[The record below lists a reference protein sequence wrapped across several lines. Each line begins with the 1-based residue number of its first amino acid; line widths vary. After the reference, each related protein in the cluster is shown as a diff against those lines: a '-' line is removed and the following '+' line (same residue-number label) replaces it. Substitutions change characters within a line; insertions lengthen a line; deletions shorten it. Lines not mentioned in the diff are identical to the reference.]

1 MAQFAP
7 SSLPVRSQF
16 GPGSHRKPPPASRR
30 SRDGTAPLPSP
41 RFPGNRPGLSA
52 AHVIPPDQSAAGPA
66 RALSQS
72 ERAASTGAAM
82 LGGASSP
89 RFFWGVPFK
98 MAASGTPPP
107 PHVTGTPG
115 TAGTQREHRPFIKAA
130 LRGSKVTGHSSPM
143 AALLRCPV
151 LARNPRLLRALG
163 TAPARPHLGTA
174 PPRSPRPEDAFPYEA
189 VLGGLCRISGSGQF
203 WGIWRVLECSFRVG
217 VFLGCSF
224 DLGAVSG
231 CGFGLGAVSGCGF
244 GVMMISG
251 LPPDPCAPPEDAF
264 PYEAVLG
271 ARLAGLRRSHTYR
284 EFTALARR
292 ARDPPSALLGTP
304 PRLVQLWCSNDYL
317 GMSRH
322 PEVLRAARAA
332 LAAHGLG
339 AGGTRNIAG
348 TAPLHGAL
356 ERALARLHR
365 QPRACLFSSCF
376 AANDTALA
384 TLARLL
390 PGCQFFSDAG
400 NHASMVQGILR
411 SGAPKFVFRHNDPQ
425 HLDELLGRS
434 PPGVP
439 KIVAFESVHSM
450 DGSIAPLAEL
460 CDVAHAHGALTF
472 VDEVHAVGL
481 YGPRGGGIAERDGVC
496 GKVDVVSGTL
506 GKALGAVGGY
516 IAGGSALVDAVRSF
530 GPGFIF
536 TTALPPAVVGGALA
550 ALRVLGG
557 PEGGALRRSHQRNAK
572 HLRVLLRDR
581 GVPALPAPSHIV

>member
-1 MAQFAP
+1 D
-7 SSLPVRSQF
+7 F
-16 GPGSHRKPPPASRR
+16 G
-30 SRDGTAPLPSP
+30 
-41 RFPGNRPGLSA
+41 
-52 AHVIPPDQSAAGPA
+52 I
-66 RALSQS
+66 
-72 ERAASTGAAM
+72 GA
-82 LGGASSP
+82 
-89 RFFWGVPFK
+89 F
-98 MAASGTPPP
+98 
-107 PHVTGTPG
+107 
-115 TAGTQREHRPFIKAA
+115 
-130 LRGSKVTGHSSPM
+130 
-143 AALLRCPV
+143 
-151 LARNPRLLRALG
+151 
-163 TAPARPHLGTA
+163 
-174 PPRSPRPEDAFPYEA
+174 
-189 VLGGLCRISGSGQF
+189 
-203 WGIWRVLECSFRVG
+203 
-217 VFLGCSF
+217 
-224 DLGAVSG
+224 SG
-231 CGFGLGAVSGCGF
+231 CGFGLGAVL
-244 GVMMISG
+244 G

-322 PEVLRAARAA
+322 PEVLRAARWAPRKPNTA
-332 LAAHGLG
+332 LPRNPLKQPRNHPKFPDAFPYEAVLG
-339 AGGTRNIAG
+339 ARLAG
-348 TAPLHGAL
+348 LRRSHTYR
-356 ERALARLHR
+356 EFTALARRARDPPSALLGTP
-365 QPRACLFSSCF
+365 PRLVQLWCSNDYLGMSRHPEVLR
-376 AANDTALA
+376 AA
-384 TLARLL
+384 RWVFGVP

-581 GVPALPAPSHIV
+581 GVPALPAPSHIVPVPVGDALAATRLSRALLERGMFVQAINPPTVPRGGELLRIAPTPQHSPEMMERLAGEGTQRGHRGGHGGAP

>member
-1 MAQFAP
+1 M
-7 SSLPVRSQF
+7 S
-16 GPGSHRKPPPASRR
+16 
-30 SRDGTAPLPSP
+30 
-41 RFPGNRPGLSA
+41 
-52 AHVIPPDQSAAGPA
+52 
-66 RALSQS
+66 
-72 ERAASTGAAM
+72 
-82 LGGASSP
+82 
-89 RFFWGVPFK
+89 
-98 MAASGTPPP
+98 
-107 PHVTGTPG
+107 
-115 TAGTQREHRPFIKAA
+115 
-130 LRGSKVTGHSSPM
+130 
-143 AALLRCPV
+143 ALLRCPV
-151 LARNPRLLRALG
+151 LARHPGLLRALA
-163 TAPARPHLGTA
+163 TAPARPHPGDPPEGSHCPFIALEGEEPPFVQRAAPELQEDVTPPEPEPLDWLLDLGDA
-174 PPRSPRPEDAFPYEA
+174 LEDPPERRLEENLPEDAFPYEA
-189 VLGGLCRISGSGQF
+189 VFGG
-203 WGIWRVLECSFRVG
+203 
-217 VFLGCSF
+217 
-224 DLGAVSG
+224 
-231 CGFGLGAVSGCGF
+231 
-244 GVMMISG
+244 
-251 LPPDPCAPPEDAF
+251 
-264 PYEAVLG
+264 
-271 ARLAGLRRSHTYR
+271 RLAGLRRSHTYR
-284 EFTALARR
+284 EFTAVGRR
-292 ARDPPSALLGTP
+292 AQHPPTAFVGSP
-304 PRLVQLWCSNDYL
+304 PRLIQLWCSNDYL

-390 PGCQFFSDAG
+390 PGCHIFSDAG

-411 SGAPKFVFRHNDPQ
+411 SGAPKHIFRHNDPQ

-434 PPGVP
+434 PPGIP

-481 YGPRGGGIAERDGVC
+481 YGPRGGGIAERDGVT

-506 GKALGAVGGY
+506 GKAVGAVGGY
-516 IAGGSALVDAVRSF
+516 IAGGAALVDAVRSF

-536 TTALPPAVVGGALA
+536 TTALPPPVVGGALA

-557 PEGGALRRSHQRNAK
+557 PEGAALRRTHQRHAK

-581 GVPALPAPSHIV
+581 GVPALPAPIAAQVGDALAATRLSRALLERGLYVQAINPPTVPRGGELLRIAPTPHHSPPMMEHLADQLSECWGALGLPRDSPLGPSCASCQRPLHFSLMSSAQSCGAFPSATSAR